1 MVIGGCIENELEI
14 MDTESEVPTSAT
26 TIVTSSSDRKTNEQK
41 SRSVVWLHFTKVNK
55 GVSKCNHCG

>member
-1 MVIGGCIENELEI
+1 VVISDYNKNELEI

-26 TIVTSSSDRKTNEQK
+26 TIVTSSSNRKPNGQK

-55 GVSKCNHCG
+55 EVSKCNYCG